1 MSLLQVEGLVK
12 SFGDRTVVKGVSY
25 HVGEGEI
32 VGLLGPNGAGK
43 TTTFRMTV
51 GMVRPDEGEVLLDDH
66 DITHLPMYKRARLG
80 MGYLSQEPSIFRHM
94 TVRENLLAVL
104 EARGVR
110 RRDRLDRTDELIDDL
125 GLAHVEES
133 RSTTLSGGERRR
145 LELARTL
152 ALEPRLILLDEPFSG
167 VDPIAVEDIQHHL
180 HALRDEGIAVL
191 ITDHAV
197 RETLGTTDRAYII
210 YEGEIFR
217 HGDAETLASDP
228 KVREVYL
235 GETFTMSTADR
246 PLRVAPAAAEPEQD
260 DEPDDDVEHDGEPEH
275 EHEHEVEH
283 DGSEPEP
290 EPGYVTEPEPEHAPE
305 PDEREEL
312 GIEDLEDADEGD
324 PSPPPTVDEELPAV
338 DALEPAPE
346 PAPAPEPKPKP
357 RAKRTTK
364 ATSKAASPAAKRAT
378 RKTPLKSSTKKTV
391 KKATRKAVRKTTR
404 KAAPKKPGSR
414 RRKTED

>member
-1 MSLLQVEGLVK
+1 LSLLQVEGLVK

-25 HVGEGEI
+25 HVDEGEI

-246 PLRVAPAAAEPEQD
+246 PPRTAPSDAGPETEDD
-260 DEPDDDVEHDGEPEH
+260 DEAEVEYAEH
-275 EHEHEVEH
+275 ESESEH
-283 DGSEPEP
+283 
-290 EPGYVTEPEPEHAPE
+290 
-305 PDEREEL
+305 EREEL
-312 GIEDLEDADEGD
+312 GIEDLEDTEEGA
-324 PSPPPTVDEELPAV
+324 PSAPPTVDEELPAV
-338 DALEPAPE
+338 DAPESDPAPE
-346 PAPAPEPKPKP
+346 PEPGPEPDPEPSPEPGPAPEPKSKP
-357 RAKRTTK
+357 RPKRTTK